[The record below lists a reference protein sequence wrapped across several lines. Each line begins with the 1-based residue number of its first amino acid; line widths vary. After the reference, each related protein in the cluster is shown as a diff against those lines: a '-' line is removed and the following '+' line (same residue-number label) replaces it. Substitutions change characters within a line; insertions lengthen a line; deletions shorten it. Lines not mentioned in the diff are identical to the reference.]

1 MSEEEKKFPSIK
13 EISKMIESIFC
24 GNLYPADE
32 SRKAECERLMELK
45 RQKKVELEELLAKLG
60 LDREAYH
67 EALQKAIKE
76 AEERL

>member
-13 EISKMIESIFC
+13 EISKMVESIFC
-24 GNLYPADE
+24 GNLFQTDE

-45 RQKKVELEELLAKLG
+45 REKKVELEELLAKLG